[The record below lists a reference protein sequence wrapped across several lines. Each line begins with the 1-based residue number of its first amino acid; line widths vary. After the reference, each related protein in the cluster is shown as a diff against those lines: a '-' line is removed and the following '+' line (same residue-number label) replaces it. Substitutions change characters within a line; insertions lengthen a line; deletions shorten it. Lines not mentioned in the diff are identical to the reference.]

1 MTGSPLAQMQQRVEE
16 HFDALTRT
24 RDTATFPVFA
34 LEHGLNEKDLKQI
47 QAMLLS
53 CALNERPLSSRYWL
67 LWVIY
72 ATELGYGY
80 EGDEYW
86 SSFEDQTPG
95 WEYHARARM
104 KSWFRKFQK
113 AFDGVTPSGPWAEH
127 FSIIAWPI
135 THAILPRYLQLQF
148 AKLLY
153 DLRFRLASRTT
164 LDARTTGRL
173 LAIHASHAPKRFRVF
188 LEQEE
193 LTGQI
198 AFALLGGKPAEGRLI
213 HPPTLK
219 RIVADLEK
227 VRSAREWLK
236 ETQRVVSDR
245 FKGIGRGTGPATPH
259 PSDGRHGPLDTSHL
273 AIRPSLSLRQAGAGT
288 WSVFLEVK
296 SFRPVAALSAEIRSF
311 LDRTRCCLN
320 GAHDFKPTGWLLS
333 GDRKGALRS
342 WPNPGSP
349 LIHFEQSDPTMDHL
363 LESECRLHPGPIWL
377 FRIGTDGIARHISG
391 LIVRPGFD
399 YVIVTTTLTPNDLEG
414 VTSCNIDCAN
424 VNAYRLVMPPLVSA
438 EMTTRLSNLGLHVAR
453 TIRVWPAGLPGR
465 GWDGEGSSEW
475 LTTESPCFGID
486 HDHPVESLSFCLNDE
501 TETLIRAEGNEGPL
515 FVRLPPMPAG
525 THTLKIKA
533 KRSPELES
541 VAPTPA
547 AEGFV
552 QLVVRDPEPWTPG
565 VTSHPG
571 LIVKVDPDLAD
582 LDTFWRNRI
591 NLSVNGPEGFVATF
605 HATLQSADG
614 SEILSERVGSPMD
627 LPITPDS
634 WRNSFDS
641 FLNDETRAWRYLE
654 AAICTLTIRADT
666 LGTCTLRFEHEPVPV
681 RWLIRR
687 RRGEVVV
694 RLVDDSGQDETDPE
708 ISQFSMERPF
718 ESAPLTLD
726 TAISGCG
733 VEPPG
738 GLFVATH
745 GRHRDVVLVS
755 AASAQQGLLGLG
767 VESSF
772 PELSKSAHALSDY
785 FRRLG
790 LWRAARLSGFL
801 APLRHRKVMD
811 SAVDTL
817 RAVLCG
823 ENWARAERGFREH
836 PGSHASLE
844 SLAASVDRRTDFG
857 SVLLRDR
864 LKADG
869 TAGYTSDWFV
879 DAAARNNVCQDRELS
894 KFALCLADDEPLVVA
909 EVADLPNLERLLA
922 KLTNN
927 PAILRAARLLTLLRN
942 SPSGDVADATP
953 PSRYSK

>member
-1 MTGSPLAQMQQRVEE
+1 MRSMLRRALSEGS
-16 HFDALTRT
+16 
-24 RDTATFPVFA
+24 
-34 LEHGLNEKDLKQI
+34 
-47 QAMLLS
+47 LS
-53 CALNERPLSSRYWL
+53 RHWL

-95 WEYHARARM
+95 WEYHDRARM
-104 KSWFRKFQK
+104 KSWFRKFQNT
-113 AFDGVTPSGPWAEH
+113 FGGVIPSGPWAKH

-135 THAILPRYLQLQF
+135 THAILPLYLQRQF

-164 LDARTTGRL
+164 LDARSIGRL
-173 LAIHASHAPKRFRVF
+173 LAVHAFQATKRFKVF
-188 LEQEE
+188 LEQED

-198 AFALLGGKPAEGRLI
+198 VLALLGGESAEGKLI
-213 HPPTLK
+213 HPPTLD
-219 RIVADLEK
+219 RIVDDLE
-227 VRSAREWLK
+227 RIRAAREWLN
-236 ETQRVVSDR
+236 ETRRAVSDR
-245 FKGIGRGTGPATPH
+245 FRGIGRGTGPAMPRPPAGPH
-259 PSDGRHGPLDTSHL
+259 VLSPSDTSHL
-273 AIRPSLSLRQAGAGT
+273 AIRPSLLLRHGVGGT

-296 SFRPVAALSAEIRSF
+296 SFRPLAALSAEIHSF
-311 LDRTRCCLN
+311 LESARCRLN
-320 GAHDFKPTGWLLS
+320 GAQDFKPTGWLLS

-342 WPNPGSP
+342 WPDPASP
-349 LIHFEQSDPTMDHL
+349 LIHFEQRPNPMIDHL
-363 LESECRLHPGPIWL
+363 LESECRLGPGPLWL
-377 FRIGTDGIARHISG
+377 FRIGTDGIARHIASR
-391 LIVRPGFD
+391 IVRPSFD
-399 YVIVTTTLTPNDLEG
+399 YIVVTTALLPDTLEG
-414 VTSCNIDCAN
+414 VTPCNLACES
-424 VNAYRLVMPPLVSA
+424 VSGYRLSMPSPVSA
-438 EMTTRLSNLGLHVAR
+438 EMTARLKEMGLHVAR

-486 HDHPVESLSFCLNDE
+486 HDHPVEFLSFRLNDE
-501 TETLIRAEGNEGPL
+501 TETLIRTEGNEGPL
-515 FVRLPPMPAG
+515 FVRLPSMPAG
-525 THTLKIKA
+525 THTLKVKA

-552 QLVVRDPEPWTPG
+552 QLTVREPEPWTPG
-565 VTSHPG
+565 ITSHSG
-571 LIVKVDPDLAD
+571 MIVRVDPDNAD
-582 LDTFWRNRI
+582 LDTFWRNKVS
-591 NLSVNGPEGFVATF
+591 LSVDGPEGFAATF

-614 SEILSERVGSPMD
+614 SEILSERVGTPMD
-627 LPITPDS
+627 LPITRDA
-634 WRNSFDS
+634 WRNRFDH
-641 FLNDETRAWRYLE
+641 FLDNETHAWRYLE
-654 AAICTLTIRADT
+654 AAICALTIRADT
-666 LGTCTLRFEHEPVPV
+666 LGTCTLRFEHEPLPV
-681 RWLIRR
+681 RWVIRSRR
-687 RRGEVVV
+687 RNVVV

-708 ISQFSMERPF
+708 IRLFSMERPF
-718 ESAPLTLD
+718 ESVPLTLD
-726 TAISGCG
+726 AARSGCG

-738 GLFVATH
+738 GLFVVTH
-745 GRHRDVVLVS
+745 GRYRDAVLVS
-755 AASAQQGLLGLG
+755 AASAQQGLQGLG

-772 PELSKSAHALSDY
+772 SELSKSAHALSDY

-801 APLRHRKVMD
+801 APLRHRKAMD

-823 ENWARAERGFREH
+823 ENWARAERRFREH

-844 SLAASVDRRTDFG
+844 SLAASVDKLTDFG

-864 LKADG
+864 LKAGG
-869 TAGYTSDWFV
+869 TAGHTSDWFV

-894 KFALCLADDEPLVVA
+894 KFALCLANNEPLVVA

-922 KLTNN
+922 KLTSN

-942 SPSGDVADATP
+942 SPSGDIADATP